1 MYISYILFFNN
12 SVKMIHFD
20 QLYVSCKSS
29 SILSTMGYYVLFHF
43 IWLERI
49 LDYLPATSKLCDAST
64 LKLPPCLYLE
74 RSISFRAILNLQVV
88 MGLLENIL
96 QLVRILFCAIK
107 HTMIYCRMDQE
118 TIPLEMMQ

>member
-1 MYISYILFFNN
+1 
-12 SVKMIHFD
+12 MIHFD